1 MNKTLK
7 SILAVSL
14 MSSIVVLYQNCSQP
28 QSFSALVDNASM
40 KIDGERVTAGGG
52 NIDFPSYATPITTN
66 PPNSQNN
73 TPPVVKAPVAP
84 SICGCEFSMKAAI
97 DQGYTTSFYFQD
109 GVAHRPDGE
118 GRMTLPG
125 NMNQDFYIHKGS
137 YGQAPQTMTYYRCDR
152 GMLEI
157 KNANHQVVFRG
168 NQAAANCAE
177 KECKVNVKPLL
188 DNGYKTTYL
197 YLNNKMYTPDSNGI
211 LTLPGNMGTGTT
223 MYFWQ
228 GGDNISQAK
237 NVIDYNCSRGILTT
251 YLNGAGKQDN
261 VTYYGPSY

>member
-1 MNKTLK
+1 MNKKLK
-7 SILAVSL
+7 SIFVVSL
-14 MSSIVVLYQNCSQP
+14 MSSTVLLYQNCSQP
-28 QSFSALVDNASM
+28 QGFTSLLDNASM
-40 KIDGERVTAGGG
+40 KIDGQVLNTGEANVIGL
-52 NIDFPSYATPITTN
+52 PSNVN
-66 PPNSQNN
+66 P
-73 TPPVVKAPVAP
+73 TPPSPTPVAGAPTAP
-84 SICGCEFSMKAAI
+84 SVCGCEFSMKAAI
-97 DQGYTTSFYFQD
+97 DQGYTTSFYYQD

-118 GRMTLPG
+118 GNMTLPG

-168 NQAAANCAE
+168 NQAAANCAA
-177 KECKVNVKPLL
+177 KECKINIKPLL

-197 YLNNKMYTPDSNGI
+197 YLNSKMYSPDSDGI
-211 LTLPGNMGTGTT
+211 LTLPGNMNFGTT

-251 YLNGAGKQDN
+251 YRNGAGKQDN
-261 VTYYGPSY
+261 IIYHGPSY